1 MKYISSSYIEIGRT
15 GLFEFL
21 IAVYPILSGY
31 AYGWIHLNDIVL
43 LLICLMAYY
52 KTGNLTQYK
61 HFKILSVVFFLHE
74 LIVWLFFTDMPS
86 YMLNNTLSILIYI
99 LSISIIVPAI
109 DFKRYIHAIVIV
121 SIIVSLGLIYHF
133 ILIRTGHSVSPIPFP
148 GLPSPSITSRLFEIG
163 DRPVSFFWEPAGYA
177 NYMLIP
183 MAYFLMK
190 KKYIIVFIITSL
202 LFLSTSSTGVLLSL
216 MLILFSAITNSK
228 NGFRSIFF
236 SICLLSA
243 LVYFLLHSEFFAASV
258 DKIENTDIETTS
270 RLFNGPELFRSL
282 KPIHFL
288 LGIPYA
294 NVTDYFFQGASMNT
308 SLMVKNDTVFVPTFY
323 LMIAKYGVFIFV
335 IYLYLYLKPV
345 FLNKE
350 LISFVIILFISFFF
364 ASNAFSSYFVFQM
377 IFIYSYLLN
386 NQNKYE

>member
-133 ILIRTGHSVSPIPFP
+133 ILFT
-148 GLPSPSITSRLFEIG
+148 
-163 DRPVSFFWEPAGYA
+163 
-177 NYMLIP
+177 
-183 MAYFLMK
+183 
-190 KKYIIVFIITSL
+190 
-202 LFLSTSSTGVLLSL
+202 
-216 MLILFSAITNSK
+216 IL
-228 NGFRSIFF
+228 
-236 SICLLSA
+236 C
-243 LVYFLLHSEFFAASV
+243 H
-258 DKIENTDIETTS
+258 
-270 RLFNGPELFRSL
+270 
-282 KPIHFL
+282 
-288 LGIPYA
+288 
-294 NVTDYFFQGASMNT
+294 
-308 SLMVKNDTVFVPTFY
+308 
-323 LMIAKYGVFIFV
+323 
-335 IYLYLYLKPV
+335 
-345 FLNKE
+345 
-350 LISFVIILFISFFF
+350 
-364 ASNAFSSYFVFQM
+364 
-377 IFIYSYLLN
+377 N
-386 NQNKYE
+386 NQNQIPRPFASAHSKQCNFRR